1 MADSLTRAYKKVG
14 SKLIDAAL
22 ERGYT
27 LSLVDGESTVVR
39 KSNDAK
45 RLKSHLCSTDE
56 DILVVYNLSGDH
68 IGHIYLMYGNAV
80 EETIFDYT
88 WNPLIE
94 ALVATV
100 RSDER

>member
-1 MADSLTRAYKKVG
+1 MTRAYKKVG

-45 RLKSHLCSTDE
+45 RLKSYLCSTDE
-56 DILVVYNLSGDH
+56 DILIVHDKDGLYV
-68 IGHIYLMYGNAV
+68 GHIYLMYGNAV
-80 EETIFDYT
+80 NETIFDYS